1 MESYLEALPSLCVIG
16 FLVRDNPGFLK
27 RLGLFSY
34 YRPYFQTCFT
44 MALFLKS
51 GSCFMLPRRGFFGGI
66 LTWRFFAMFGLNQLS
81 FKIKFMQEQFNGD
94 MYIANAVCVSTFG
107 LVLGLAS
114 IHQAA
119 GSWKTTFGLVLKFP
133 PLLFLPIFGF
143 FTFGATPK
151 GEAKETNIRNFLL
164 QEKV

>member
-1 MESYLEALPSLCVIG
+1 
-16 FLVRDNPGFLK
+16 
-27 RLGLFSY
+27 
-34 YRPYFQTCFT
+34 
-44 MALFLKS
+44 
-51 GSCFMLPRRGFFGGI
+51 
-66 LTWRFFAMFGLNQLS
+66 MFGLNQLS